1 MKMLISRSANRDEFI
16 KRLKEAAGYQRQAV
30 KCLLPES
37 MGKHLDVIGNELKM
51 MIIEAAVDLV
61 KNEEV
66 SEKKSG
72 SKKVEIL

>member
-1 MKMLISRSANRDEFI
+1 MLMNRNSSEFI
-16 KRLKEAAGYQRQAV
+16 ERLKKAAGYQRQAV
-30 KCLLPES
+30 KCMLPES
-37 MGKHLDVIGNELKM
+37 IGKHLDVIGNELKM

>member
-37 MGKHLDVIGNELKM
+37 I
-51 MIIEAAVDLV
+51 ADLV